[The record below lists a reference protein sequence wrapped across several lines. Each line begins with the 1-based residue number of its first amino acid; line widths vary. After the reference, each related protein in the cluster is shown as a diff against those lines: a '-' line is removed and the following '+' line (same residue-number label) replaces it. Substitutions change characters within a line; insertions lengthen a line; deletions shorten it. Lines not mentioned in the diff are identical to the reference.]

1 MMKKVM
7 KSMVKKNKKMRL
19 NSVTS
24 NSYSGNL
31 TRWTWKMRK
40 MKKIKKAAAMIKN
53 KKMMKSYRASAKE
66 TRNNS

>member
-31 TRWTWKMRK
+31 TRWTWKMRM
-40 MKKIKKAAAMIKN
+40 MKKIKKAAMIKN
-53 KKMMKSYRASAKE
+53 KKMMKSYRASVKE

>member
-1 MMKKVM
+1 MMKKEM

-31 TRWTWKMRK
+31 TRWTWKMRM
-40 MKKIKKAAAMIKN
+40 MKKIKKAAMIKK

>member
-31 TRWTWKMRK
+31 TRWTWKMRM
-40 MKKIKKAAAMIKN
+40 MKKIKRAAMIKN
-53 KKMMKSYRASAKE
+53 KKMTKSYRASAKE
-66 TRNNS
+66 TTNNS